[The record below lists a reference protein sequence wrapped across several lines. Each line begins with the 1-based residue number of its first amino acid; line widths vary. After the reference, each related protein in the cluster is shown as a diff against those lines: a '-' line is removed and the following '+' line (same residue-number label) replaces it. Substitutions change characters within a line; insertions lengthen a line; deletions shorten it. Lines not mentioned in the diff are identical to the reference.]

1 MFDKHQ
7 TWYAINSLWE
17 IDSTVGGNIRADFG
31 RIWTKLESGRQCYVT
46 FVLQFRFSLSVIMLS
61 DYVISSFSQSW
72 APLVLSRPRK
82 SHTGGRSRNDPGFNL
97 SAFLDHVWVTQ
108 EEVKAHSLSHRRNV
122 FPWSQGEVWVL
133 WVFWCLPLGQTQP
146 RREIPVWADLRSS
159 AWRLYFV
166 ILRKY
171 APTPLSHRLSRTHK
185 LGLFWPWSRQ
195 NFVWELKK

>member
-1 MFDKHQ
+1 M
-7 TWYAINSLWE
+7 
-17 IDSTVGGNIRADFG
+17 
-31 RIWTKLESGRQCYVT
+31 
-46 FVLQFRFSLSVIMLS
+46 
-61 DYVISSFSQSW
+61 
-72 APLVLSRPRK
+72 LSRPRK

-133 WVFWCLPLGQTQP
+133 WVCWCLPLGQTQP

-195 NFVWELKK
+195 NFVWELKKKILPKSALILPPTVFLHANFSGWVGTCLKILKALRIPASFLWSF